1 MTPITTTT
9 SIGGNGVEGNVGG
22 SKALRGAATAADAA
36 VTADDRRPLLP
47 VIVPDD
53 RRWRRLSVARQRQVS
68 SIINR
73 PNDSSTSKFEIVKKK
88 SVKIFI
94 ENWEFQN
101 IMKDILMLLLNVQ
114 LDKKLLNQNLL
125 FLQFVRCQV
134 LHSS

>member
-73 PNDSSTSKFEIVKKK
+73 PNDSSTFKFEIVKKNLLRYLLK
-88 SVKIFI
+88 I
-94 ENWEFQN
+94 ENF
-101 IMKDILMLLLNVQ
+101 KT
-114 LDKKLLNQNLL
+114 
-125 FLQFVRCQV
+125 
-134 LHSS
+134 